1 MTRLSFAPLE
11 GLTGEVFRRAH
22 AAFFG
27 GADRYYAP
35 FFSPSGIGLS
45 EKQLCEV
52 DASRTAEEKTVFQLL
67 TKNPSDFLASAAQLA
82 ARGCR
87 EVNLNIGCPSGTVTA
102 KGKGAGALRDPDA
115 LDSFFDTIFRGLTE
129 LAPTISVSVK
139 TRVGYESE
147 DLLPALIK
155 VFNRYP
161 ISELIVHPRL
171 RSDMYRGTPRM
182 EAFAFCV
189 AESRAPVAY
198 NGDIFTREDY
208 HAVRA
213 AYPTVSHFLCG
224 RGAMADPA
232 LFLAMRG
239 QPLSRAEKK
248 DRLRA
253 MHDRIL
259 EENRRLMGDGR
270 NLLCRMA
277 DIWNYQIYLFDNDPR
292 AAAPIR
298 RASTLAEYRA
308 AVATLF
314 RERELLVDGAYRP
327 RT

>member
-1 MTRLSFAPLE
+1 MKLSFAPLE
-11 GLTGEVFRRAH
+11 GLTGEVYRRAH
-22 AAFFG
+22 AEFFG

-35 FFSPSGIGLS
+35 FFSPSSIGLS
-45 EKQLCEV
+45 EKQRREV
-52 DASRTAEEKTVFQLL
+52 DAAQAAGESTVFQLL
-67 TKNPSDFLASAAQLA
+67 TKNPTDFLTSAAQLS
-82 ARGCR
+82 ARGCT

-115 LDSFFDTIFRGLTE
+115 LDSFFDVIFGGLSAV
-129 LAPTISVSVK
+129 APTLAVSVK

-147 DLLPALIK
+147 ALLPALME

-161 ISELIVHPRL
+161 IAELIVHPRL
-171 RSDMYRGTPRM
+171 RSDMYRGKPRM
-182 EAFAFCV
+182 EAFAYCV

-198 NGDIFTREDY
+198 NGDIFTAEDY
-208 HAVRA
+208 HAVHA
-213 AYPTVSHFLCG
+213 ACPTVSHILCG

-232 LFLAMRG
+232 LFSAIRG
-239 QPLSRAEKK
+239 EVLSPAEKK
-248 DRLRA
+248 ERLRA

-277 DIWNYQIYLFDNDPR
+277 DIWNYQIYLFDTDPR
-292 AAAPIR
+292 AASAIR
-298 RASTLAEYRA
+298 RAATVSEYRA

-314 RERELLVDGAYRP
+314 RERALLPDGAYKP
-327 RT
+327 RE

>member
-1 MTRLSFAPLE
+1 MRLSFAPLE
-11 GLTGEVFRRAH
+11 GLTGQVFRRAH
-22 AAFFG
+22 AAVFG
-27 GADRYYAP
+27 GADDYYAP
-35 FFSPSGIGLS
+35 FFSPSSIGLS
-45 EKQLCEV
+45 EKQLREV
-52 DASRTAEEKTVFQLL
+52 TAAEQTGEKTVFQLL

-87 EVNLNIGCPSGTVTA
+87 EINLNIGCPSGTVTA

-115 LDSFFDTIFRGLTE
+115 LDSFFDAIFTGLAE
-129 LAPTISVSVK
+129 VAPDLRVSVK
-139 TRVGYESE
+139 TRVGYDSE
-147 DLLPALIK
+147 AFLPALLE

-161 ISELIVHPRL
+161 IAELLVHPRL

-232 LFLAMRG
+232 LFLTIRG
-239 QPLSRAEKK
+239 QTISPEEKK
-248 DRLRA
+248 ERLRA
-253 MHDRIL
+253 MHDQIL

-298 RASTLAEYRA
+298 RAATLAEYRA

-314 RERELLVDGAYRP
+314 RERELLPGGAYRP
-327 RT
+327 RF